1 MKALIVAVI
10 VVTVA
15 WILFRYKRQRD
26 LKALWLSLGSMG
38 AILALG
44 IMGSVT
50 RTILPLYLAHM
61 TLVLFAW
68 CGLLYYMVRGRY
80 VWWAILSP
88 LATIV
93 LFILLSLLEGSRY
106 EDIWSGLF

>member
-1 MKALIVAVI
+1 MKVLVVSLIVI
-10 VVTVA
+10 TVV

-26 LKALWLSLGSMG
+26 IKALLLSFGSVV
-38 AILALG
+38 AILTLG
-44 IMGSVT
+44 IIGSVT

-88 LATIV
+88 LVTIV

-106 EDIWSGLF
+106 ENIWGSLF